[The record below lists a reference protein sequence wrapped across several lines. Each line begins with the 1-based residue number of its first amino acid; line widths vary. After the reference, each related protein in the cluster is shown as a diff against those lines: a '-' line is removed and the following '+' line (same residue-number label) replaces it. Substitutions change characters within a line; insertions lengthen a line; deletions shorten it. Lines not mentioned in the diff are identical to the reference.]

1 MEKREEIVFV
11 KKIVSGDEK
20 AFREFYK
27 MFFPKI
33 YKYAYR
39 KLQNREQA
47 EDITSETFF
56 KIFKH
61 LDTYES
67 RMNEGLDIWVYSIER
82 NAIRDLFRK
91 NASVK
96 ILPLEEKW
104 GNVLLP
110 PIDDPYI
117 MMERKEIE
125 EIINEE
131 LQKIPKQYREI
142 IKLRFFKKKHIR
154 EIAATLGKNEG
165 AIKIMQFRA
174 LSALKE
180 KVKERIKNANQ

>member
-1 MEKREEIVFV
+1 LEKREEIIFV

-61 LDTYES
+61 LNTYES

-82 NAIRDLFRK
+82 NTIRDLFRK
-91 NASVK
+91 NAGIE

-104 GNVLLP
+104 
-110 PIDDPYI
+110 
-117 MMERKEIE
+117 

-131 LQKIPKQYREI
+131 LQKIPKQYQEI
-142 IKLRFFKKKHIR
+142 IKLRFFKKKCIR

-165 AIKIMQFRA
+165 AIKVMQFRA
-174 LSALKE
+174 LSTLKE
-180 KVKERIKNANQ
+180 RVKERIKNANQ

>member
-1 MEKREEIVFV
+1 MEKREEIIFV

-61 LDTYES
+61 LDTYKS

-82 NAIRDLFRK
+82 NTIRDLFRK
-91 NASVK
+91 NTGIE

-117 MMERKEIE
+117 MIERKEIE

-131 LQKIPKQYREI
+131 LQKIPKQYQEI
-142 IKLRFFKKKHIR
+142 IKLRFFKKKCIR

-165 AIKIMQFRA
+165 AIKVMQFRA

>member
-1 MEKREEIVFV
+1 LEKREEIIFV

-61 LDTYES
+61 LNTYES

-82 NAIRDLFRK
+82 NTIRDLFRK
-91 NASVK
+91 NAGIE
-96 ILPLEEKW
+96 ILPLEER
-104 GNVLLP
+104 N
-110 PIDDPYI
+110 
-117 MMERKEIE
+117 
-125 EIINEE
+125 N
-131 LQKIPKQYREI
+131 
-142 IKLRFFKKKHIR
+142 
-154 EIAATLGKNEG
+154 
-165 AIKIMQFRA
+165 
-174 LSALKE
+174 
-180 KVKERIKNANQ
+180 

>member
-1 MEKREEIVFV
+1 MKKREEIILI

-27 MFFPKI
+27 MFFHKI

-82 NAIRDLFRK
+82 NTIRDLLRK
-91 NASVK
+91 NAGVE

-110 PIDDPYI
+110 IIDDPYI
-117 MMERKEIE
+117 MIERKEIE

-142 IKLRFFKKKHIR
+142 IDLRFFKKKRIR